1 MKKLFVGVFALVLTL
16 GVVSCKNEPAAPAE
30 PAAGKVVEQVFSLEN
45 LQKMVDKVKA
55 EGANWS
61 VDEWKAAVKEML
73 TLIAPKLIEMGD
85 LMKLMEDPAKMED
98 AMTKI
103 KAFQEEY
110 KPVEALTKAFEEAA
124 NATENGKAVM
134 DDLEYSKQVKKELGI
149 PVEEDEPE
157 AE

>member
-1 MKKLFVGVFALVLTL
+1 
-16 GVVSCKNEPAAPAE
+16 
-30 PAAGKVVEQVFSLEN
+30 
-45 LQKMVDKVKA
+45 MVDKVKA